1 MAFRSWFRIRVS
13 FLCALMLML
22 AATTHAAEA
31 DVRRV
36 WQLLDYLAVDYG
48 GAVKDGA
55 VINASEFDEMREF
68 AKTSETKL
76 AALDP
81 HPERAALV
89 SEAQALAAAINA
101 KKSPSEVAALAK
113 SLANHLLA
121 VYPVPSSPS
130 APPEVAKA
138 AAIYQAQCAGCHG
151 ATGAGDGSAGLKLDP
166 RPVAF
171 TDKERA
177 RERSAFALYQ
187 VVSQGIEG
195 TAMPG
200 FPNMSEPDRWA
211 LAFYL
216 GQFAHR
222 TEDVAAGEKVWT
234 NNVAVRAQLTSLDAL
249 SRITQA
255 DLAAQVGEEPAAL
268 AMAYLHAHPG
278 AVVQNR
284 TLSFDVARQKLTQSL
299 QAVEKNDFGR
309 ATDLALSAYLDGVE
323 PIEPTLATRDSALM
337 GRIESAMGKYRS
349 MLGAKSTMPEL
360 QAQVTDINALFK
372 DADNLLGS
380 QADATAAFLGS
391 LTILLREGLE
401 ALLVVV
407 AMIAFL
413 RKAERGDMLRY
424 VHAGWVGALALG
436 HPCAVR
442 QRDRRGARRGRR
454 RRVAPVGGGLGE
466 IAGDDRLAGAGRAGE
481 QDAAAAEETASAQH
495 GVEPGD
501 AGGDALVR
509 SLVIERERCDRQHAD
524 AVAANEEGK
533 LVGAVERATVFHHAQ
548 MTRGDLVVDAVIEQ
562 DDAIGDVFLESVAG
576 ERFAA
581 ALGGDDGGDALVLE
595 PAEESA
601 QLGAEHGFVGQAGE
615 KHLQG
620 IKHDALGAD
629 GIDRVVEPD
638 EQAFEVVFTACV
650 GLAAFEVNVV
660 EHDHFFPD
668 ELGEVEAHRGDIGSE
683 LGLGLFESEEHAR
696 FVELHGTAHEKFR
709 GEERFAATGAAAD
722 EGRTTA
728 GQSAAGDFIEALD
741 AGGALGQRAGGGGA
755 AGFGF
760 HGRGGKLAVV
770 SARGRTAVLS
780 QGS

>member
-1 MAFRSWFRIRVS
+1 MAVGSWFRIRASLVCVVI
-13 FLCALMLML
+13 LLLV
-22 AATTHAAEA
+22 TVTQAAEA
-31 DVRRV
+31 DVRRI

-76 AALDP
+76 AALDS
-81 HPERAALV
+81 HPERAALIA
-89 SEAQALAAAINA
+89 EAQALAAAIEA
-101 KKSPSEVAALAK
+101 KKVPTEVAALAK

-130 APPEVAKA
+130 APPQVAKA

-151 ATGAGDGSAGLKLDP
+151 ATGAGDGPAGLRLEP

-171 TDKERA
+171 TDRERA

-211 LAFYL
+211 IAFYL

-222 TEDVAAGEKVWT
+222 TEDAAAGEKIWGS
-234 NNVAVRAQLTSLDAL
+234 NAAVRAQLTSLDAL

-255 DLAAQVGEEPAAL
+255 DLAAQVGEESAAL
-268 AMAYLHAHPG
+268 AMAYLRAHPG
-278 AVVQNR
+278 AVMQNR

-299 QAVEKNDFGR
+299 QAVEKSDFGR

-349 MLGAKSTMPEL
+349 MLVAKSTVPEL

-372 DADNLLGS
+372 EADNLLGS

-436 HPCAVR
+436 VVTWAVATYFVSVS
-442 QRDRRGARRGRR
+442 GASREVTEGLSSLFAA
-454 RRVAPVGGGLGE
+454 VVLLSVGMWMHQKSMAGMWQKYIHDKLSAALNRKSAWFMFGLSF
-466 IAGDDRLAGAGRAGE
+466 IAVYREVFETILFYAALWEQGNHEAVLAGLVSGLAILALIAVAMLKFSARLPIGKFFSWSSALVAILAVVLTGKGIAALQEAGWLS
-481 QDAAAAEETASAQH
+481 ASALNGPRIDLLGIHPSLQ
-495 GVEPGD
+495 GV
-501 AGGDALVR
+501 
-509 SLVIERERCDRQHAD
+509 
-524 AVAANEEGK
+524 
-533 LVGAVERATVFHHAQ
+533 
-548 MTRGDLVVDAVIEQ
+548 
-562 DDAIGDVFLESVAG
+562 
-576 ERFAA
+576 
-581 ALGGDDGGDALVLE
+581 
-595 PAEESA
+595 SA
-601 QLGAEHGFVGQAGE
+601 QLLMA
-615 KHLQG
+615 
-620 IKHDALGAD
+620 ALV
-629 GIDRVVEPD
+629 I
-638 EQAFEVVFTACV
+638 
-650 GLAAFEVNVV
+650 
-660 EHDHFFPD
+660 
-668 ELGEVEAHRGDIGSE
+668 
-683 LGLGLFESEEHAR
+683 
-696 FVELHGTAHEKFR
+696 
-709 GEERFAATGAAAD
+709 
-722 EGRTTA
+722 
-728 GQSAAGDFIEALD
+728 
-741 AGGALGQRAGGGGA
+741 
-755 AGFGF
+755 AGFIWNA
-760 HGRGGKLAVV
+760 RVAKKALAR
-770 SARGRTAVLS
+770 SS
-780 QGS
+780 

>member
-1 MAFRSWFRIRVS
+1 MAVGSWFRIRASLVCVVI
-13 FLCALMLML
+13 LLLV
-22 AATTHAAEA
+22 TVTQAAEA
-31 DVRRV
+31 DVRRI

-76 AALDP
+76 AALDS
-81 HPERAALV
+81 HPERAALIA
-89 SEAQALAAAINA
+89 EAQALAAAIEA
-101 KKSPSEVAALAK
+101 KKVPTEVAALAK

-138 AAIYQAQCAGCHG
+138 AAIYQAQCASCHG
-151 ATGAGDGSAGLKLDP
+151 ATGAGDGPAGLRLEP

-195 TAMPG
+195 TAMPA
-200 FPNMSEPDRWA
+200 FASISEADRWA

-222 TEDVAAGEKVWT
+222 SEDVTAGEKVWGS
-234 NNVAVRAQLTSLDAL
+234 NAAVRAQLTSLDSL

-268 AMAYLHAHPG
+268 AMAYLRAHPG
-278 AVVQNR
+278 AVMQNR

-299 QAVEKNDFGR
+299 QAVEKSDLGR

-349 MLGAKSTMPEL
+349 MLVAKSTMPEL

-372 DADNLLGS
+372 EADSLLGS

-436 HPCAVR
+436 VVTWAVATYFVSVS
-442 QRDRRGARRGRR
+442 GASREVTEGLSSLFAA
-454 RRVAPVGGGLGE
+454 VVLLSVGMWMHQKSMAGMWQKYIHDKLSAALSRKSAWFMFGLSF
-466 IAGDDRLAGAGRAGE
+466 IAVYREVFETILFYAALWEQGNHEAVLAGLVSGLAILALIAVAMLKFSARLPIGKFFSWSSALVAILAVVLTGKGIAALQEAGWLN
-481 QDAAAAEETASAQH
+481 ASALNGPRIDLLGIHPSLQ
-495 GVEPGD
+495 GV
-501 AGGDALVR
+501 
-509 SLVIERERCDRQHAD
+509 
-524 AVAANEEGK
+524 
-533 LVGAVERATVFHHAQ
+533 
-548 MTRGDLVVDAVIEQ
+548 
-562 DDAIGDVFLESVAG
+562 
-576 ERFAA
+576 
-581 ALGGDDGGDALVLE
+581 
-595 PAEESA
+595 SA
-601 QLGAEHGFVGQAGE
+601 QLLMA
-615 KHLQG
+615 
-620 IKHDALGAD
+620 AL
-629 GIDRVVEPD
+629 V
-638 EQAFEVVFTACV
+638 
-650 GLAAFEVNVV
+650 
-660 EHDHFFPD
+660 
-668 ELGEVEAHRGDIGSE
+668 
-683 LGLGLFESEEHAR
+683 
-696 FVELHGTAHEKFR
+696 
-709 GEERFAATGAAAD
+709 
-722 EGRTTA
+722 
-728 GQSAAGDFIEALD
+728 
-741 AGGALGQRAGGGGA
+741 A
-755 AGFGF
+755 AGFLWNA
-760 HGRGGKLAVV
+760 RVAKKALAR
-770 SARGRTAVLS
+770 SS
-780 QGS
+780 